1 MRRLLCIAAL
11 CAGLMAGAQQPKIID
26 PAPTPPAITR
36 EALEQRIAALKT
48 QYDQAIA
55 NANALQGAIQD
66 CQYWLDQFKATDE
79 AKAKKD
85 YDKDHPAPQPKP

>member
-1 MRRLLCIAAL
+1 MRSAILAILLLGGCL
-11 CAGLMAGAQQPKIID
+11 SMPAQTV
-26 PAPTPPAITR
+26 PATVKHAPAITQQ
-36 EALEQRIAALKT
+36 ALEQRIAALKT

>member
-1 MRRLLCIAAL
+1 MGGCLS
-11 CAGLMAGAQQPKIID
+11 MPAQTV
-26 PAPTPPAITR
+26 PATVKPAPAITQQ
-36 EALEQRIAALKT
+36 ALEQRIASLKT